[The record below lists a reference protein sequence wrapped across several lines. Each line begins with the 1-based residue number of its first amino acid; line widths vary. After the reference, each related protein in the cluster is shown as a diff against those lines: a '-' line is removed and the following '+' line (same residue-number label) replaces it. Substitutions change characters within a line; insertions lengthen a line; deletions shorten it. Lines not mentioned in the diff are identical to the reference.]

1 MRLLLCALILLWLQL
16 YWMLIPTWRFGEYYG
31 YGWFVP
37 FLAAGLVWRRW
48 QMLVPGPHARA
59 TGGPGMRPGTHLSRS
74 ECNSNEIG
82 LASQAPAS
90 SPPPAIPAPPLR
102 LAGWVVALGLLAMLA
117 ILPLQWIATADP
129 SWRPPLLLLALL
141 TFGLTHFLVWQVFG
155 RRVSLGLLT
164 VTVFALSAVPYPWQL
179 EQHLIRSLTGAVVG
193 LSREAF
199 LLTGQ
204 PVELLGER
212 LVIGSESVDVTD
224 GCSGIRSFQS
234 LTMGALFF
242 GELLLLSLPKR
253 LVLVT
258 LAAACSIGINTARA
272 YALAVIHFNQGK
284 AAAAAAH
291 DLVGNVAYWVSTA
304 IVFLVALC
312 LVRST
317 PAGRRVVRNSQ
328 IATTQKIKA
337 EN

>member
-16 YWMLIPTWRFGEYYG
+16 YWMLVPTWRFGEYYA

-48 QMLVPGPHARA
+48 QMLVPGQHGRA
-59 TGGPGMRPGTHLSRS
+59 PGGPGMLPETQLSS
-74 ECNSNEIG
+74 SGCGSNEIRQ
-82 LASQAPAS
+82 ASQAPAS
-90 SPPPAIPAPPLR
+90 SPPPAVTAPPLR
-102 LAGWVVALGLLAMLA
+102 VAGWVVVLGLLAVLA
-117 ILPLQWIATADP
+117 IVLLQWIATADP
-129 SWRPPLLLLALL
+129 GWRPPLLLLALL
-141 TFGLTHFLVWQVFG
+141 TFGLTHFMVWQVFG
-155 RRVSLGLLT
+155 RRVSLGLLP

-179 EQHLIRSLTGAVVG
+179 ERHLIRTLTGTVVG
-193 LSREAF
+193 LSREVF

-212 LVIGSESVDVTD
+212 LVIGSEAVDVTD

-242 GELLLLSLPKR
+242 GELLLLSMPKR
-253 LVLVT
+253 LVLVVV
-258 LAAACSIGINTARA
+258 AAACAVGVNSARA
-272 YALAVIHFNQGK
+272 YALAVIHFSQGK

-291 DLVGNVAYWVSTA
+291 DLVGNAAYWVSTA

-317 PAGRRVVRNSQ
+317 PTGRRLVRNSH
-328 IATTQKIKA
+328 IATTQKVNA